1 MRSFFPLLMML
12 FLSSFAGAQERE
24 APVQQQRLISSDE
37 RVVVIGQSSAAC
49 SAVLTQITTLR
60 QELDKVIEDPDQA
73 KGKNLFALNND
84 LVVTLYGQ
92 VGEPEP
98 SNNYLIEPRKVESS
112 KRLRI
117 DLKIHLAKGLNRVQL
132 RKSALECLLMDHCLN
147 EELRDD
153 QKIVVPPWLTTGVLE
168 RMAWRNDEAD
178 RGLYKSL
185 FENGMMMDVEEL
197 ITLEDPSELDAAER
211 TTFRVSA
218 GAILMAMLNQDGGK
232 RTFLDYLSVVPTYEG
247 ESFLLFRNSFFTG
260 GLSEKGLAKWWALQ
274 LAALTQEFVTETL
287 TPLETEEALTEIL
300 RGNLE
305 QEEGPDQ
312 AYRLIAFQDILALS
326 EEERGV
332 LLSPMLERVNLL
344 RFRCFPSYRE
354 LLSGYA
360 RIIEQLAK
368 GDEEGVGDLL
378 LYLEEKR
385 TILKQVGERTR
396 DYLDWYQIANAT
408 SLTGEFA
415 DYQRLKKDLETQNPS
430 HPGPIDHYLNAVQ
443 ALYDE

>member
-1 MRSFFPLLMML
+1 MLVML
-12 FLSSFAGAQERE
+12 FLSSFAGGQERE

-73 KGKNLFALNND
+73 KGENLFALNND

-132 RKSALECLLMDHCLN
+132 RKSALECLLMDHSLN

-218 GAILMAMLNQDGGK
+218 GAILMAMLNQDGGR

-312 AYRLIAFQDILALS
+312 AYRLIAFQDILGLS